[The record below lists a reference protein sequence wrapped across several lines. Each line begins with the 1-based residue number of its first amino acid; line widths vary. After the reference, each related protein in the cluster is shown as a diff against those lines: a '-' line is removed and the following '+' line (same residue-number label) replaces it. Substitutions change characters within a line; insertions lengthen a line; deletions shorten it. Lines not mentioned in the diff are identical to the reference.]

1 MKKLKF
7 VVVVDTDSAIRDSL
21 RFSLEVEGFAV
32 CEYPVGVD
40 LLKDVERTAV
50 DCLVLDE
57 QISGMSG
64 LDAIARLRE
73 RNIDEVAQMAL
84 EEEVLLLHVMERA
97 PKIGNEVSGG
107 EVAPPTFE
115 RAKSWYA
122 TSMRSSSDQVSA
134 D

>member
-73 RNIDEVAQMAL
+73 RNITVPTILMASRLTPAQL
-84 EEEVLLLHVMERA
+84 
-97 PKIGNEVSGG
+97 
-107 EVAPPTFE
+107 E
-115 RAKSWYA
+115 RAKRAGVCVVEKPLLDNMLLERIRGALSPA
-122 TSMRSSSDQVSA
+122 IVA
-134 D
+134 G

>member
-73 RNIDEVAQMAL
+73 RNITVPTILMASRLTPAQL
-84 EEEVLLLHVMERA
+84 
-97 PKIGNEVSGG
+97 
-107 EVAPPTFE
+107 E
-115 RAKSWYA
+115 RAKRAGVCVVEKPLLDNVLLERIRGVLSPA
-122 TSMRSSSDQVSA
+122 IVA
-134 D
+134 G